1 MKVNLQTG
9 FWIRLLARMIDL
21 MIFAAISVGFALINL
36 HKDTS
41 WYFKDNWFFY
51 IWMMFNVL
59 ILFVM
64 FILLPVIF
72 NGQTLG
78 MFITRIKISFED
90 NNKLK
95 SILKRELFFSITWII
110 LVICVGLLINHTLFV
125 KYAKTNQKD
134 IKYTNWENLRISIVT
149 TIASLLT
156 LMQMV
161 VSISVVVRK
170 PHPGIHDSYSKT
182 KTVWVNK
189 FTEVKKQT
197 KDFISIKPRMVKNEK
212 VEWL

>member
-1 MKVNLQTG
+1 MKINLQTG